1 MDFKYEFF
9 KEQYDKQQELKESL
23 NNRFTII
30 MTIVPLLF
38 TGIFFCFKNI
48 NDLEK
53 YPFWYYEL
61 INFGFISLILDVII
75 IVLLMRHFKGEVYEI
90 FQQPSEWERVYKE
103 YETYEN
109 NQPNPDVENDFKAF
123 LCEEYSRISN
133 HNWNVNDKRRES
145 LNLAHNFIIA
155 SLITTL
161 ISVGCYIPSF
171 FGDDA
176 NTQKVEITKTP
187 KINLKEVPDVKSTEK

>member
-1 MDFKYEFF
+1 MEFKYEFF

-48 NDLEK
+48 NDFEK

-61 INFGFISLILDVII
+61 INLGFISLILDVII

-109 NQPNPDVENDFKAF
+109 NQPNPDVEKDFKAF
-123 LCEEYSRISN
+123 LCQEYSRISN
-133 HNWNVNDKRRES
+133 HNWNVNDKRRAS

-161 ISVGCYIPSF
+161 LSVSCYIPSF

-187 KINLKEVPDVKSTEK
+187 IINLKEVPDVKSTEK